1 VIRDVVDG
9 LDVVQA
15 DGVARMTPLRPRM
28 AVRSQPV
35 SRRAVLA
42 TVLASL
48 LLAGCFTGPRPYF
61 GDTNA
66 FPPGSV
72 TGDTAID
79 AVLTLF
85 DAVSIGPAT
94 ATYSVLTKFGN
105 TTHPATVVLTP
116 GKRAIT
122 IGNIRYVQT
131 ETTANTCTQ
140 DNSVPCVTGFD
151 PQRISD
157 IGITVDFYAA
167 DTAKRLRRDAQA
179 KLGPAIASQATIAG
193 QPATCV
199 DITLPGGVATYCSLA
214 NGMLA
219 KLDDGDVQIT
229 LTAYGAAADPVAFQ
243 LPG

>member
-1 VIRDVVDG
+1 LVTTVIGDDGDV
-9 LDVVQA
+9 
-15 DGVARMTPLRPRM
+15 RMTPLPPQL

-42 TVLASL
+42 IALAAL

-66 FPPGSV
+66 FPPGSL

-79 AVLTLF
+79 GVLKLF
-85 DAVSIGPAT
+85 DAVGTGPAT

-105 TTHPATVVLTP
+105 TTHPATIVLTP

-122 IGNIRYVQT
+122 IGNIRYIQT

-140 DNSVPCVTGFD
+140 DNSAPCVKGFD

-179 KLGPAIASQATIAG
+179 KLGPAIASQTTVAG
-193 QPATCV
+193 QPASCV
-199 DITLPGGVATYCSLA
+199 DVTVPGGVATYCALG

-219 KLDDGDVQIT
+219 KLDDGDVQIV
-229 LTAYGAAADPVAFQ
+229 LTAYGAAADPAAFQ

>member
-1 VIRDVVDG
+1 MTPPTP
-9 LDVVQA
+9 
-15 DGVARMTPLRPRM
+15 MTPLLSQL

-42 TVLASL
+42 IALATV

-66 FPPGSV
+66 FPPGSL

-79 AVLTLF
+79 TVLKLF
-85 DAVSIGPAT
+85 DTVTTGPST
-94 ATYSVLTKFGN
+94 AAYSVLTKFGN
-105 TTHPATVVLTP
+105 KTHPATIVLAP
-116 GKRAIT
+116 GKRGIT
-122 IGNIRYVQT
+122 IGNIRYIQT
-131 ETTANTCTQ
+131 VTTVNTCTQ
-140 DNSVPCVTGFD
+140 DNSVPCVKGFD

-157 IGITVDFYAA
+157 IGVTVDFYAA

-179 KLGPAIASQATIAG
+179 KLGPAIGSQTTIAG

-199 DITLPGGVATYCSLA
+199 DVTVPGGVATYCALA
-214 NGMLA
+214 DGMLG
-219 KLDDGDVQIT
+219 KLDDGDVQIV
-229 LTAYGAAADPVAFQ
+229 LTAFGATADPAAFQ